1 MAGTPSSRALER
13 RLRQLTREYD
23 TLKTRIQEIGFIATG
38 SLVERWT
45 LCGKPNCRCSA
56 DPKHRH
62 GPYYQLSWKEDGV
75 TVTRRLPSEHA
86 QLYQQ
91 WLDNRGQLDS
101 LLREMQRVSA
111 EAARHILRARTTE
124 PIRPDHFPRPPRSR
138 T

>member
-1 MAGTPSSRALER
+1 MPRTPSPRALER

-45 LCGKPNCRCSA
+45 ICGKPNCRCGA
-56 DPKHRH
+56 DPKQRH

-75 TVTRRLPSEHA
+75 TVTRRLPPEHA

-91 WLDNRGQLDS
+91 WLDNRRQLDE
-101 LLREMQRVSA
+101 LLREMHRVSA
-111 EAARHILRARTTE
+111 EAGLHLLRARTTE